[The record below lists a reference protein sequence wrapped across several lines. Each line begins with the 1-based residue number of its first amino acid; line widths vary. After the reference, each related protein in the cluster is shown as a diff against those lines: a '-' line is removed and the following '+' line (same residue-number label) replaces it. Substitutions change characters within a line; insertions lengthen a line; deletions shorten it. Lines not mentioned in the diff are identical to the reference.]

1 LVPAKISDRPIPR
14 LATGTLLAEPERPGV
29 GNALEMAEDGFEEDS
44 VACTSDWDSGNEDAV
59 SRHPFAQGV
68 LSHQSFRAHQELDA
82 RLDKWFSRN
91 EAKWADLMRRIQS
104 SGAELGAVAVSPS
117 TKPTRVGHTEVVEN
131 YDEDFDVDC
140 DLPCMKVRAALH
152 STGVLNPSSPALS

>member
-1 LVPAKISDRPIPR
+1 LVPAKISDQPVPR
-14 LATGTLLAEPERPGV
+14 LATGTLLAEPERPDV

-59 SRHPFAQGV
+59 SRHPLAQGV
-68 LSHQSFRAHQELDA
+68 LSHQSFWGYQELDA

-91 EAKWADLMRRIQS
+91 DAKWADLMRRIQS
-104 SGAELGAVAVSPS
+104 SDAELGAVVGSPS

-131 YDEDFDVDC
+131 YDEDFDIDC
-140 DLPCMKVRAALH
+140 DLPCMKVRATPH
-152 STGVLNPSSPALS
+152 PTGVLNPPSPALS